1 MIEIKYHIQYF
12 GRMKKIVLLTLL
24 LLPALFVTAQTASN
38 DEEIAFFKKT
48 FDLDKDQ
55 VSKLEQ
61 ILSRKETDVRRLEAN
76 NSYSDS
82 VFREKRRNIY
92 KGAEKSVRMLLNENQ
107 LERWSA
113 YKKEQRKIN
122 ADKIKE
128 LREQGASE
136 EDIKDAQ
143 FGIFN

>member
-24 LLPALFVTAQTASN
+24 IFPAFFIAAQGSAN
-38 DEEIAFFKKT
+38 DEAIAFYKKT
-48 FDLDKDQ
+48 FDLDKTQ
-55 VSKLEQ
+55 ITELTQ
-61 ILSRKETDVRRLEAN
+61 ILSRKDTDVKRLEAN
-76 NSYSDS
+76 NNYSEA

-92 KGAEKSVRMLLNENQ
+92 KGAEKSVRMLLNESQ

-122 ADKIKE
+122 ADKINE
-128 LREQGASE
+128 LKAQGASE

-143 FGIFN
+143 FGIYN